1 MADGGFSAQQVF
13 EDGRCV
19 GMNAW
24 CTAEGC
30 WHMTYPDGSA
40 ASIRDARR
48 RWEKHWR
55 DGECVGGSLSW
66 SRHPD
71 AAILAAA
78 QRQGLFCPSCGRPA
92 VEVGGCAGCGGYFAG
107 EEED

>member
-1 MADGGFSAQQVF
+1 MAETPTGGDVKVCGGFSAQQVF

-55 DGECVGGSLSW
+55 DGECVG
-66 SRHPD
+66 
-71 AAILAAA
+71 
-78 QRQGLFCPSCGRPA
+78 
-92 VEVGGCAGCGGYFAG
+92 EVV
-107 EEED
+107 